1 MDPKI
6 TELLRA
12 YEKRGE
18 AEGALREKLGP
29 AESDRRIDEFLLAVG
44 PSTGRFINTLARESK
59 STRIL
64 EIGTSYGYSTIWLA
78 EAARATGGKVVTIEL
93 NAGKREYAHK
103 QLASVGLAAFV
114 DLRLGDALAVLA
126 QLDGPFDF
134 VLLDLWKNLY
144 VPCFDLF
151 LPKLAPDAF
160 IVADNMIYP
169 ENARDEVERYR
180 RRVRDTGRFDSVL
193 LPIGSGLEVS
203 RLRG

>member
-44 PSTGRFINTLARESK
+44 PSTGRFINTLARESRA
-59 STRIL
+59 TRIL
-64 EIGTSYGYSTIWLA
+64 EVGTSYGYSTIWLA

-93 NAGKREYAHK
+93 NAGKREYAHE

-151 LPKLAPDAF
+151 LPTLAPDAF
-160 IVADNMIYP
+160 IVADNMIMLGHRTKP
-169 ENARDEVERYR
+169 GAAAPVNSKLVREDVDVDELEGA
-180 RRVRDTGRFDSVL
+180 GR
-193 LPIGSGLEVS
+193 
-203 RLRG
+203 

>member
-44 PSTGRFINTLARESK
+44 PSTGRFINTLARESRA
-59 STRIL
+59 TRIL
-64 EIGTSYGYSTIWLA
+64 EVGTSYGYSTIWLA

-93 NAGKREYAHK
+93 NAGKREYAHE

-151 LPKLAPDAF
+151 LPTLAPDAF